1 MTQFVDFVA
10 LGWVEQN
17 LRGEIEAA
25 RKCLYHYQ
33 REPNKPAHLK
43 EAERNI
49 HSATS
54 ALRLCTLEPAALLS
68 QEIEQVLAMLQ
79 AGVPIPD
86 IALRLG
92 YADTTAFHRAFRRW
106 MGTSPE
112 AWLREGADR
121 GT

>member
-54 ALRLCTLEPAALLS
+54 ALRLCTLEPAALVNEVFIRLLD
-68 QEIEQVLAMLQ
+68 QRTPFDNRRHFLAIASTLMLR
-79 AGVPIPD
+79 V
-86 IALRLG
+86 IAKPRPLLP
-92 YADTTAFHRAFRRW
+92 
-106 MGTSPE
+106 SS
-112 AWLREGADR
+112 WLRA
-121 GT
+121 